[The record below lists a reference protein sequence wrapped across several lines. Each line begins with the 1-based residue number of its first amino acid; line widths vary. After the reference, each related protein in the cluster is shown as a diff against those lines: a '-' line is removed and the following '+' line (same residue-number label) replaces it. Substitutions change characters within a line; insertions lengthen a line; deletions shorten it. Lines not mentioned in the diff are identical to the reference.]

1 LTCNGD
7 VVKQISEID
16 NEQHAYLVGNLAY
29 QDESEALDFEARAR
43 IIGDSGS
50 GMEKGLIKRIG
61 VVDHGVGNSIAI
73 LNLLRKIGIEAV
85 KIKDATE
92 FDGLSPSDSKIVIPG
107 VGSFDAGMN
116 ALRVSRLDMAISKF
130 AAAGGGIL
138 GICLGMQLLFERS
151 DEGSSDGLGLIPGDL
166 IAIKSNPQFRVP
178 HVGWE
183 SVIPVKE
190 DLIFSGITRLTF
202 YHNHSYGLPSPSPF
216 EIARIQYS
224 DQFVVAARNE
234 NVVGVQFH
242 PEKSHSSGEQLM
254 KNFIN
259 L

>member
-1 LTCNGD
+1 MG
-7 VVKQISEID
+7 KE
-16 NEQHAYLVGNLAY
+16 
-29 QDESEALDFEARAR
+29 
-43 IIGDSGS
+43 
-50 GMEKGLIKRIG
+50 LIKRIG

-85 KIKDATE
+85 TIQDANE
-92 FDGLSPSDSKIVIPG
+92 FEGLSPSDSKIVIPG

-116 ALRVSRLDMAISKF
+116 ALRASRLDGAIIKF
-130 AAAGGGIL
+130 AEAGGGIL

-151 DEGSSDGLGLIPGDL
+151 DEGSSEGLGLIPGEL
-166 IAIKSNPQFRVP
+166 IAMKSDPQFRVP

-183 SVIPVKE
+183 PIIPLKE
-190 DLIFSGITRLTF
+190 DLIFSGITRLAF
-202 YHNHSYGLPSPSPF
+202 YHNHSYALPSPSPY

-224 DQFVVAARNE
+224 NQFAVAARNE

-242 PEKSHSSGEQLM
+242 PEKSHSSGEQLI
-254 KNFIN
+254 KNFIS

>member
-1 LTCNGD
+1 
-7 VVKQISEID
+7 
-16 NEQHAYLVGNLAY
+16 
-29 QDESEALDFEARAR
+29 
-43 IIGDSGS
+43 
-50 GMEKGLIKRIG
+50 MERKLIKKIG
-61 VVDHGVGNSIAI
+61 VIDHGVGNSIAI

-85 KIKDATE
+85 KVQNAAE
-92 FDGLSPSDSKIVIPG
+92 FEGLSPSESKIVIPG

-116 ALRVSRLDMAISKF
+116 ALRASRLDIAITEF
-130 AAAGGGIL
+130 AEAGGGIL

-151 DEGSSDGLGLIPGDL
+151 DEGSSEGLGLIPGEL
-166 IAIKSNPQFRVP
+166 IAMKSDPQFRVP

-183 SVIPVKE
+183 PVIPVKE
-190 DLIFSGITRLTF
+190 DLIFSGITRLSF
-202 YHNHSYGLPSPSPF
+202 YHNHSYALPSPSPY

-224 DQFVVAARNE
+224 NQFTVAARNE

-242 PEKSHSSGEQLM
+242 PEKSHSSGELLM

>member
-1 LTCNGD
+1 
-7 VVKQISEID
+7 
-16 NEQHAYLVGNLAY
+16 
-29 QDESEALDFEARAR
+29 
-43 IIGDSGS
+43 
-50 GMEKGLIKRIG
+50 MEKELIKKIG

-85 KIKDATE
+85 KIQNASE
-92 FDGLSPSDSKIVIPG
+92 FEGFSPIDSKIVIPG

-116 ALRVSRLDMAISKF
+116 ALRASKLDAAIRKF
-130 AAAGGGIL
+130 ADARGGIL
-138 GICLGMQLLFERS
+138 GICLGMQLLFESS
-151 DEGSSDGLGLIPGDL
+151 DEGSSQGLGLIPGQL
-166 IAIKSNPQFRVP
+166 IAMKSNPQFRVP

-183 SVIPVKE
+183 TITPVKE

-202 YHNHSYGLPSPSPF
+202 YHNHSYALPSPSPF
-216 EIARIQYS
+216 ELARIQYS

-254 KNFIN
+254 KNFIK

>member
-1 LTCNGD
+1 
-7 VVKQISEID
+7 
-16 NEQHAYLVGNLAY
+16 
-29 QDESEALDFEARAR
+29 
-43 IIGDSGS
+43 
-50 GMEKGLIKRIG
+50 MEKELIKKIG

-85 KIKDATE
+85 KIQDATE
-92 FDGLSPSDSKIVIPG
+92 FKGLSPSDSKIVIPG

-116 ALRVSRLDMAISKF
+116 ALRASRLDTAISKF
-130 AAAGGGIL
+130 AGAGGGIL

-151 DEGSSDGLGLIPGDL
+151 DEGSSEGLGLIPGGL
-166 IAIKSNPQFRVP
+166 IAMKGNPQFRVP

-183 SVIPVKE
+183 PVIPVKE
-190 DLIFSGITRLTF
+190 DLIFSEITRLTF
-202 YHNHSYGLPSPSPF
+202 YHNHSYALPSPSPF

-224 DQFVVAARNE
+224 GQFAVAARNE